1 LGAPINTLRS
11 SSAVSAD
18 WANIREAV
26 LRRDNYKCVECGTP
40 CRSAEAD
47 VHHLLPRSAG
57 GADEPSNLVTLC
69 DGCHAAHH
77 PKLAGRL
84 ARRVMEKWA
93 VRLALWLDRRRAIPD
108 VSRNFGAALRLF
120 GLERFRDGQLPV
132 VKAALSGQSVL
143 VVCPTGFGKSL
154 CFQLPAILRSGVSVV
169 VSPLKALMGEQVSA
183 LLRHKIPSTFINSDL
198 DCGEKQIRYQL
209 LANKVFK
216 LLYAAPE
223 RFFVQNKGELETLW
237 SLKPSFL
244 VIDEAHCVDQ
254 WGRDFRPDYGRLGE
268 VHKALGSPPV
278 LAFTATA
285 GQEMQKRIL
294 ASLGVNDARVFVRGV
309 DRPNISLL
317 RWEVLPN
324 ERLETIA
331 QLCRIPIKGK
341 VMIFVPTQKIGEA
354 LQDYLRDQG
363 LETPFYHSK
372 LGSAWDRE
380 QLVKRFVGE
389 SFPLVDRIICTS
401 AFGMGL
407 DVPNV
412 RLVIHYQHPSSVED
426 YLQEFGRAGRDGQP
440 SVAVLL
446 HADFGAT
453 KDKDIGLLNFMAEKA
468 AEGAQLDVASQTAAL
483 DHKYR
488 QIEDMAR
495 LVRQEGC
502 FRQTLIGY
510 FEGSEKGSRRSFSTW
525 LLEWVFA
532 EHATGGKNVACCDA
546 CCRDV
551 IKQWGEI
558 GYVSKVFGLPLSPAQ
573 SERAEHRR
581 SETGH
586 RQSEIGIAGIA
597 ALIGGAAILSIVM
610 LLVFF
615 QGKSTDVAKPQTVA
629 DSFVHA
635 NPTAVVAPLQGTN
648 KPNPP
653 PSDIMAAQNRLI
665 ELGFLKGQA
674 DGIWG
679 TKSRTALRAFKVANG
694 FTGDDKWD
702 DLVNSR
708 LYSTKAARS
717 PLPLATTGR

>member
-1 LGAPINTLRS
+1 MLRS

-18 WANIREAV
+18 WVNIREAV
-26 LRRDNYKCVECGTP
+26 LRRDSYKCVECGTP

-57 GADEPSNLVTLC
+57 GPDEPSNLITLC

-84 ARRVMEKWA
+84 ARRVIEKWA
-93 VRLALWLDRRRAIPD
+93 VRLALWLDSRRAISD
-108 VSRNFGAALRLF
+108 ATRNFGAALRLF

-132 VKAALSGQSVL
+132 VEAALCGQSVL
-143 VVCPTGFGKSL
+143 VVSPTGFGKSL
-154 CFQLPAILRSGVSVV
+154 CFQLPAILRPGVSVV

-198 DCGEKQIRYQL
+198 DSVEKRIRYEL
-209 LANKVFK
+209 LANKSLK

-223 RFFVQNKGELETLW
+223 RFFVENKSELQMLQ
-237 SLKPSFL
+237 SLRPSFL
-244 VIDEAHCVDQ
+244 VIDEAHCIDQ
-254 WGRDFRPDYGRLGE
+254 WGRDFRPEYGRLNE
-268 VHKALGSPPV
+268 VREALGSPPV

-285 GQEMQKRIL
+285 GPEMQKRIL

-309 DRPNISLL
+309 DRLNISLL

-331 QLCRIPIKGK
+331 KLCRIPIPGEGK
-341 VMIFVPTQKIGEA
+341 VMIFVPTRKIGET
-354 LQDYLRDQG
+354 LQGYLRDQG
-363 LETPFYHSK
+363 LETPFYHAK

-380 QLVKRFVGE
+380 QLLKRFVSE
-389 SFPLVDRIICTS
+389 SLPVVNRIICTS

-426 YLQEFGRAGRDGQP
+426 YFQEFGRAGRDGQP

-453 KDKDIGLLNFMAEKA
+453 KDKDIRLLQFMAKGA
-468 AEGAQLDVASQTAAL
+468 SNGAQLDAANQTAAL
-483 DHKYR
+483 AHKYR
-488 QIEDMAR
+488 QIDDMAG

-510 FEGSEKGSRRSFSTW
+510 FEGSEKGSRRSFSIR

-532 EHATGGKNVACCDA
+532 EPATTEKEIICCDA

-551 IKQWGEI
+551 IKGWGEI
-558 GYVSKVFGLPLSPAQ
+558 GYVSKVFGLRLGP
-573 SERAEHRR
+573 EHEAGRR
-581 SETGH
+581 QSETGH
-586 RQSEIGIAGIA
+586 RQSATGISAFM
-597 ALIGGAAILSIVM
+597 GGAAILAI
-610 LLVFF
+610 LAIDLPR
-615 QGKSTDVAKPQTVA
+615 GKSTDAAKPQAVA
-629 DSFVHA
+629 NSSVHA
-635 NPTAVVAPLQGTN
+635 DRTAVVAPLPGTN
-648 KPNPP
+648 KSNTPP
-653 PSDIMAAQNRLI
+653 GDIMMAQNRLI
-665 ELGFLKGQA
+665 ELGFLAGPS
-674 DGIWG
+674 DGVWG
-679 TKSRTALRAFKVANG
+679 TKSRMALRAFKIANALAA
-694 FTGDDKWD
+694 DDKWD
-702 DLVNSR
+702 DQVSSR
-708 LYSTKAARS
+708 LYSIQAARS
-717 PLPLATTGR
+717 PPPPATTGR

>member
-1 LGAPINTLRS
+1 MLRS
-11 SSAVSAD
+11 SSTVSAD

-26 LRRDNYKCVECGTP
+26 LRRDDYKCLECGKP

-84 ARRVMEKWA
+84 ARRAMEKWA
-93 VRLALWLDRRRAIPD
+93 VWLALWLDRRRAIPD
-108 VSRNFGAALRLF
+108 ASRNYGAALRLF

-132 VKAALSGQSVL
+132 VEAALSGQSVL
-143 VVCPTGFGKSL
+143 VVSPTGFGKSL

-198 DCGEKQIRYQL
+198 DPVEKQIRYQL

-223 RFFVQNKGELETLW
+223 RFFVQNKSELQMLW
-237 SLKPSFL
+237 SLRPSFL

-254 WGRDFRPDYGRLGE
+254 WGRDFRPEYGRLGE

-294 ASLGVNDARVFVRGV
+294 ASLGVNGARVFVRGV

-331 QLCRIPIKGK
+331 QLCHIPIKGK

-389 SFPLVDRIICTS
+389 SYPLVDRIICTS

-412 RLVIHYQHPSSVED
+412 RLVIHYQHPSSVEE

-468 AEGAQLDVASQTAAL
+468 SDGAQLDAANQTGAL

-488 QIEDMAR
+488 QIQDMAR

-502 FRQTLIGY
+502 FRQTLIAY
-510 FEGSEKGSRRSFSTW
+510 FEGSEKGSRRSFSTR

-532 EHATGGKNVACCDA
+532 EPATGGKNVVCCDA
-546 CCRDV
+546 CCCDV

-558 GYVSKVFGLPLSPAQ
+558 GFVSKVFGLRLSLAY
-573 SERAEHRR
+573 SERAGHRQ

-586 RQSEIGIAGIA
+586 RQIGIAGIA
-597 ALIGGAAILSIVM
+597 AFIGGAAILSIVM

-615 QGKSTDVAKPQTVA
+615 QGKSTDTAKPQAIA
-629 DSFVHA
+629 DSSVHA
-635 NPTAVVAPLQGTN
+635 DRTPAVASLQGAN
-648 KPNPP
+648 KLNPP

-665 ELGFLKGQA
+665 ELGFLKGPA
-674 DGIWG
+674 DGVWG
-679 TKSRTALRAFKVANG
+679 TKSRMALRAFKVANG
-694 FTGDDKWD
+694 LAGDDKWD
-702 DLVNSR
+702 DLVSSQ
-708 LYSTKAARS
+708 LYSTQAARS

>member
-1 LGAPINTLRS
+1 MLRS

-18 WANIREAV
+18 WVNIREAV

-57 GADEPSNLVTLC
+57 GPDEPSNLVTLC

-93 VRLALWLDRRRAIPD
+93 VRLALWLDSLGAISD
-108 VSRNFGAALRLF
+108 ATCNFGAALRLF

-132 VKAALSGQSVL
+132 VEAALCGQSVL
-143 VVCPTGFGKSL
+143 VVSPTGFGKSL
-154 CFQLPAILRSGVSVV
+154 CFQLPAILRPGVSVV
-169 VSPLKALMGEQVSA
+169 VSPLKALMSEQVSA
-183 LLRHKIPSTFINSDL
+183 LLRHKIPSNFINSDL
-198 DCGEKQIRYQL
+198 DSVEKRIRYEQ
-209 LANKVFK
+209 LANKSLK

-223 RFFVQNKGELETLW
+223 RFFVQNKSELQMLQ
-237 SLKPSFL
+237 SLRPDFL

-254 WGRDFRPDYGRLGE
+254 WGRDFRPEYGRLNE
-268 VHKALGSPPV
+268 VREALGSPPV

-285 GQEMQKRIL
+285 GPEMQKRIL

-331 QLCRIPIKGK
+331 KLCRIPIPGEGK
-341 VMIFVPTQKIGEA
+341 VMIFVPTRKIGET
-354 LQDYLRDQG
+354 LQGYLRDQG
-363 LETPFYHSK
+363 LETPFYHAK

-380 QLVKRFVGE
+380 QLLKRFVSE
-389 SFPLVDRIICTS
+389 SLPVVNRIICTS

-426 YLQEFGRAGRDGQP
+426 YFQEFGRAGRDGQP

-453 KDKDIGLLNFMAEKA
+453 KDTDIGLLQFMAKGA
-468 AEGAQLDVASQTAAL
+468 SNGAQLDAANQTAAL
-483 DHKYR
+483 AHKYR
-488 QIEDMAR
+488 QIDDMAG

-510 FEGSEKGSRRSFSTW
+510 FEGSEKGSRRSFSIR

-532 EHATGGKNVACCDA
+532 EPATTEKEIICCDA

-551 IKQWGEI
+551 IKGWGKI
-558 GYVSKVFGLPLSPAQ
+558 GYVSKVFGLRLGPKQ
-573 SERAEHRR
+573 EVGHRQ

-586 RQSEIGIAGIA
+586 RQSAIGISAFM
-597 ALIGGAAILSIVM
+597 GGAAILAI
-610 LLVFF
+610 LAIDLPR
-615 QGKSTDVAKPQTVA
+615 GKSADAAKPQAVA
-629 DSFVHA
+629 NSSVHA
-635 NPTAVVAPLQGTN
+635 DRTAVVAPLPGTN
-648 KPNPP
+648 KSNTPP
-653 PSDIMAAQNRLI
+653 GDIMMAQNRLI
-665 ELGFLKGQA
+665 ELGFLAGPS
-674 DGIWG
+674 DGVWG
-679 TKSRTALRAFKVANG
+679 TKSRMALRAFKVANALAA
-694 FTGDDKWD
+694 DDKWD
-702 DLVNSR
+702 DQVSSR
-708 LYSTKAARS
+708 LYSIQAARS
-717 PLPLATTGR
+717 PHPPATTGR